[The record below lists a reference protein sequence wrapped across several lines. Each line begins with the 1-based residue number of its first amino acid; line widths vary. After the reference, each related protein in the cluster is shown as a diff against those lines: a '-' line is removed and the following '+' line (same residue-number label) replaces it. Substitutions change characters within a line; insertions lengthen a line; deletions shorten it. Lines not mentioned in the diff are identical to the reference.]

1 MKAAPK
7 WAAYGHA
14 SVLSR
19 APTPKILSKQRKTQD
34 VTDVTS
40 KAINTIGYPVS
51 ILVNFGQPSCTG
63 FSCNPSAYCDLI
75 SGVPTCICRS
85 PLFQEVANDANG
97 PLCGFSPGGLALIIC
112 IPVIALMLLIAAGI
126 CCSFCERRRTAKFRL
141 LENVAEEDKEQG
153 RLSAEVQSTHF

>member
-1 MKAAPK
+1 MGTDHRLGGIFPQHLQKEQQISQLRGEIK
-7 WAAYGHA
+7 EHMA
-14 SVLSR
+14 S
-19 APTPKILSKQRKTQD
+19 
-34 VTDVTS
+34 
-40 KAINTIGYPVS
+40 GYPVS

-85 PLFQEVANDANG
+85 PLFQEVSNDANG
-97 PLCGFSPGGLALIIC
+97 PVCGF
-112 IPVIALMLLIAAGI
+112 IALMLLIAAGI